1 VTSLRVNRDDCVC
14 KAKTLKLTVMGKG
27 KWTEDHFA
35 KRLRAEREHRG
46 WSQAEMAKMLS
57 GKGIAMHWTTIAK
70 IEKSDRSVRID
81 EAAGIA
87 DLFDTSVDALLGRK
101 VRPGN
106 DLAYTLRAVLN
117 TARQSA
123 EQTAA
128 IADALG
134 DNLVDLDALEFNG
147 REELENE
154 VVRAQRDLLKAQAA
168 LSNVAKFKL
177 PPRGRVALRKDLVMP
192 ETRTVLIAKGADD
205 EA

>member
-1 VTSLRVNRDDCVC
+1 
-14 KAKTLKLTVMGKG
+14 
-27 KWTEDHFA
+27 
-35 KRLRAEREHRG
+35 
-46 WSQAEMAKMLS
+46 MAKMLS
-57 GKGIAMHWTTIAK
+57 DKGISMHWTTIAK
-70 IEKSDRSVRID
+70 IEKNDRSVRID

-106 DLAYTLRAVLN
+106 DLAYILRAVLN

-154 VVRAQRDLLKAQAA
+154 VVRAQRDLLKAQAV

-177 PPRGRVALRKDLVMP
+177 PRRSRVALRKTLTIP
-192 ETRTVLIAKGADD
+192 EIRTAVVGPDARVIRDVAKERD
-205 EA
+205 

>member
-1 VTSLRVNRDDCVC
+1 
-14 KAKTLKLTVMGKG
+14 MGKR
-27 KWTEDHFA
+27 KWIEDHFS
-35 KRLRAEREHRG
+35 KHLRTERDSRG
-46 WSQAEMAKMLS
+46 WSQTEMAEMLS
-57 GKGIAMHWTTIAK
+57 DKGIPMHWTTIAK
-70 IEKSDRSVRID
+70 IEKNDRSVRID

-106 DLAYTLRAVLN
+106 DLAYILRAVLN

-134 DNLVDLDALEFNG
+134 VGLVDLDALEFNG
-147 REELENE
+147 REQLENE

-177 PPRGRVALRKDLVMP
+177 PPRGRVALRKDLVIP
-192 ETRTVLIAKGADD
+192 EVRKVLIAKESDD
-205 EA
+205 ET

>member
-1 VTSLRVNRDDCVC
+1 MGNR
-14 KAKTLKLTVMGKG
+14 

-57 GKGIAMHWTTIAK
+57 DRGISMHWTTIAK
-70 IEKSDRSVRID
+70 IEKNDRSVRID

-106 DLAYTLRAVLN
+106 DLAYILRAVLN

-154 VVRAQRDLLKAQAA
+154 VVRAQRDLLKAQAV

-177 PPRGRVALRKDLVMP
+177 PRRSRVALRKTLTIP
-192 ETRTVLIAKGADD
+192 EIRTAVVGPDARVIRDVAKERD
-205 EA
+205 

>member
-1 VTSLRVNRDDCVC
+1 MGNR
-14 KAKTLKLTVMGKG
+14 

-57 GKGIAMHWTTIAK
+57 DKGISMHWTTIAK
-70 IEKSDRSVRID
+70 IEKNDRSVRID

-106 DLAYTLRAVLN
+106 DLAYILRAVLN

-154 VVRAQRDLLKAQAA
+154 VVRAQRDLLKAQAV

-177 PPRGRVALRKDLVMP
+177 PRRSRVALRKTLTIP
-192 ETRTVLIAKGADD
+192 EIRTAVVGPDARVIRDVAKERD
-205 EA
+205 

>member
-1 VTSLRVNRDDCVC
+1 
-14 KAKTLKLTVMGKG
+14 
-27 KWTEDHFA
+27 
-35 KRLRAEREHRG
+35 
-46 WSQAEMAKMLS
+46 MLS
-57 GKGIAMHWTTIAK
+57 DKGISMHWTTIAK
-70 IEKSDRSVRID
+70 IEKNDRSVRID

-106 DLAYTLRAVLN
+106 DLAYILRAVLN

-154 VVRAQRDLLKAQAA
+154 VVRAHRDLLKAQAV

-177 PPRGRVALRKDLVMP
+177 PPRSRVALRKTLTIP
-192 ETRTVLIAKGADD
+192 EIRTAVVGPDARVIRDVAKERD
-205 EA
+205 